1 MKNNYILSLS
11 LMTLFVSGVFAQN
24 GKKYNSDN
32 AYQKT
37 LKLENVT
44 SKESAISEFGKKY
57 DLDQNNTFEVKS
69 ETSDASGMTHQR
81 NQQFYKGIK
90 VEFGTVI
97 THARDGRVETV
108 NGELYDAKK
117 LNLKPT
123 LSTTEGFNKAI
134 NFIGAQKYL
143 WEDDMSAK
151 AMDYAKPTGELVV
164 FPKVNSGKICLA
176 YKYDLYAT
184 APLSRDE
191 VFVDAHTGE
200 ILFRNPIIK
209 HAQST
214 ISSPGMNAR
223 AEEAKAKIGEAIL
236 LGTTNKLDKETI
248 TTAALATSSAATR
261 YSGTKSIETNLS
273 GANYILFE
281 TNRTTNGITGNGIH
295 TYNSGKTPTYPT
307 TDFLNAT
314 TSWTTGN
321 YAAASATK
329 DNAALDAHWG
339 AEKVFDWWTTV
350 FSRNSYDNA
359 GAQIKSW
366 VHYDDV
372 AGGVGYDNA
381 FWNGNGMT
389 YGDGNTFNVL
399 TALDVCGHE
408 IGHAVCTYT
417 AGLAYQNQSG
427 GMNEGFSDIW
437 GACIEW
443 WARNGNFN
451 MPADGATPGTQA
463 SWKIGEDITAGG
475 LRSMSWPRSKG
486 NPDTYRGTGWTTTA
500 DDGACTPTGG
510 ATGNDYCGVHNN
522 SGVLNH
528 WFYLLTIGKTS
539 WTNNAAPT
547 RTTTTTG
554 IGMQKSSQ
562 ITYLAE
568 RDYLTPNATY
578 ADMRNATI
586 AVASTLYCASSPE
599 VQAVTKS
606 WYAVNVGADYV
617 GYTNDV
623 ALKSLTATSSIA
635 CGSAYSSSIIFENAG
650 TANITS
656 VNVSYT
662 IDGGAAVN
670 STWTGN
676 LTNCSTQVYPL
687 TITGLAR
694 GTHVLSVTTT
704 VVSDGN
710 ATNNTKTS
718 IITVNNTGVVNTTNT
733 FNAATD
739 ALVTLDASG
748 NASTLWERGTITAA
762 KTILTNAIAG
772 SQVYVTKLA
781 VKDYPDAT
789 TSYLFSQCYNISN
802 LTSPI
807 VSFDM
812 AFDLE
817 ENYDIITLDYSTDG
831 GSTWSILGT
840 AADANW
846 YNSSRTNASS
856 GATNDCQL
864 CPGKQ
869 WTGAYATG
877 PTAAIGGTGVNGNK
891 RNYSHTLAPF
901 GSGGVTPASNMMFRF
916 AFSSDS
922 SSGGEGAF
930 VDNFLVQGVLSTQE
944 NEFENFR
951 VYPNPSNGLLNVVL
965 STSEKV
971 NITLHDLRGRSIYNE
986 TFSSNGSV
994 FNKELNFS
1002 TLSSGIYMLNV
1013 ESAGRKASKKI
1024 IIN

>member
-11 LMTLFVSGVFAQN
+11 LMTLFASGVFAQD

-37 LKLENVT
+37 IKLENNLT
-44 SKESAISEFGKKY
+44 KENAIVEFGKKY
-57 DLDQNNTFEVKS
+57 DLDKNNVFEAKS
-69 ETSDASGMTHQR
+69 ETSDASGLTHQR
-81 NQQFYKGIK
+81 HQQFYKGLK

-97 THARDGRVETV
+97 THSREGRVETV
-108 NGELYDAKK
+108 NGELYDAKN
-117 LNLKPT
+117 LNIKPT
-123 LSTTEGFNKAI
+123 LSATEGFNKAT

-143 WEDDMSAK
+143 WEDTVGANS
-151 AMDYAKPTGELVV
+151 MDYAKPTGELVI
-164 FPKVNSGKICLA
+164 FPMVNSGKICLA

-200 ILFRNPIIK
+200 ILYRNPIIK

-214 ISSPGMNAR
+214 ISSPSMNAR

-236 LGTTNKLDKETI
+236 LGTTDKLDQKTI
-248 TTAALATSSAATR
+248 STALIASTAATR
-261 YSGTKSIETNLS
+261 YSGTKTIESNLS
-273 GANYILFE
+273 GANYILYE
-281 TNRTTNGITGNGIH
+281 ANRTTNGITGNGVR

-307 TDFLNAT
+307 TDFINAT

-339 AEKVFDWWTTV
+339 AEKVFDWWATV
-350 FSRNSYDNA
+350 YNRNSYDDA

-372 AGGVGYDNA
+372 AGGLGYDNA
-381 FWNGNGMT
+381 FWNGTGMT

-417 AGLAYQNQSG
+417 AGLAYQNHSG
-427 GMNEGFSDIW
+427 AMNEGLSDIW
-437 GACIEW
+437 GSCIEW

-451 MPADGATPGTQA
+451 MPADGANPGTQA
-463 SWKIGEDITAGG
+463 SWKIGEDITTGG

-486 NPDTYRGTGWTTTA
+486 NPDTYKGISWTGTS
-500 DDGACTPTGG
+500 DDGVACTPVGPGQAG
-510 ATGNDYCGVHNN
+510 ANDYCGVHNN

-539 WTNNAAPT
+539 WTNNAVPT
-547 RTTTTTG
+547 RITTTTG

-568 RDYLTPNATY
+568 RDYLTANSTY
-578 ADMRNATI
+578 TDMRNATI
-586 AVASTLYCASSPE
+586 AVANSLYCASSPE

-606 WYAVNVGADYV
+606 WYAVNIGADYV

-623 ALKSLTATSSIA
+623 SLKSLTGTSSIA
-635 CGSAYSSSIIFENAG
+635 CGAPYSASLVFENAG
-650 TANITS
+650 SANITS
-656 VNVSYT
+656 VTVSYT

-670 STWTGN
+670 NTWTGT

-687 TITGLAR
+687 TITGLTR
-694 GTHVLSVTTT
+694 GTHILSVTTT
-704 VVSDGN
+704 IISDGN

-718 IITVNNTGVVNTTNT
+718 ILTVNNNGSVNTVNAFSNT
-733 FNAATD
+733 SD
-739 ALVTLDASG
+739 ALVSIDSNGKANTV
-748 NASTLWERGTITAA
+748 WQRGTVN
-762 KTILTNAIAG
+762 KTPLTSVATGNSAG
-772 SQVYVTKLA
+772 YVTKL
-781 VKDYPDAT
+781 VGNYPDKT
-789 TSYLFSQCYNISN
+789 TSYLVSQCYDLTNMSN
-802 LTSPI
+802 PS
-807 VSFDM
+807 VNFDM

-817 ENYDIITLDYSTDG
+817 SNWDIIYFEYSTNSG
-831 GSTWSILGT
+831 ANWNVLGT
-840 AADANW
+840 SADANW
-846 YNSSRTNASS
+846 YNSSRLPDAANTAESCFN
-856 GATNDCQL
+856 CI
-864 CPGKQ
+864 GKQ
-869 WTGAYATG
+869 WTGLYATA
-877 PTAAIGGTGVNGNK
+877 PIGGTGVNGNK
-891 RNYSHTLAPF
+891 RNYSHTLTPF
-901 GSGGVTPASNMMFRF
+901 GFGGATPASNIMFRF
-916 AFSSDS
+916 NFVSDDNS
-922 SSGGEGAF
+922 NNTGVF
-930 VDNFLVQGVLSTQE
+930 IDNFIVQGVLSTTE
-944 NEFENFR
+944 NQFESFG
-951 VYPNPSNGLLNVVL
+951 VYPNPSNGVFNLVL

-1013 ESAGRKASKKI
+1013 DSAGKKASKKI